1 MPKEAKTSVSHLGKA
16 LGGIN
21 EPVGQKQDL
30 NMECKPDQGKVQD
43 KVCEQYKRLKDG
55 FIKEGI
61 CFKEW
66 W

>member
-1 MPKEAKTSVSHLGKA
+1 MSAKGQGKA

-21 EPVGQKQDL
+21 EPMSQKRDL
-30 NMECKPDQGKVQD
+30 NVEYKPDQGKVQD
-43 KVCEQYKRLKDG
+43 KVREQYKRLKDC